1 MKTSYQ
7 LTMLAYAELKEQNKK
22 NAFFKEHNLT
32 KEKVEDF
39 ILKPVMRSGK
49 YYVNLTLANEDEY
62 FCINNQYKNIPC
74 FTHSIYVT
82 IEKLDKK
89 FKIYGVKN
97 GDDLYYKDMLIN
109 YMYSLR
115 TTYKEFL
122 YDDCI
127 LDEEDSDKNYLSGGE
142 AGLYI
147 TLSQNDIKI
156 DYVLE
161 K

>member
-7 LTMLAYAELKEQNKK
+7 VSMLSYAELKEQNKK
-22 NAFFKEHNLT
+22 ASFLKEHNLT
-32 KEKVEDF
+32 KENVEGF
-39 ILKPVMRSGK
+39 ILKPVMRASK

-62 FCINNQYKNIPC
+62 FCINNQYKNISC
-74 FTHSIYVT
+74 FTHIIYVT

-97 GDDLYYKDMLIN
+97 GDDLTYKDNIIN
-109 YMYSLR
+109 YLYSLR

-127 LDEEDSDKNYLSGGE
+127 LHETDLEKSYLSGGD
-142 AGLYI
+142 GSLYI
-147 TLSQNDIKI
+147 KLTNDDINI

>member
-7 LTMLAYAELKEQNKK
+7 VTMLAYAELKEQNKK
-22 NAFFKEHNLT
+22 NNFMKESSLN
-32 KEKVEDF
+32 KEQLDGF
-39 ILKPVMRSGK
+39 NLKPVVKAGK
-49 YYVNLTLANEDEY
+49 YYINLSLSTEDEY
-62 FCINNQYKNIPC
+62 LSINNQYKNIDC
-74 FTHSIYVT
+74 FSDIFYVS
-82 IEKLDKK
+82 IEKLNRK

-97 GDDLYYKDMLIN
+97 GDNLYYKGMLIN
-109 YMYSLR
+109 YLYSLR

-127 LDEEDSDKNYLSGGE
+127 LADEDLDKNYLSGGD
-142 AGLYI
+142 GNLYI
-147 TLSQNDIKI
+147 KLTHEDIKI

>member
-7 LTMLAYAELKEQNKK
+7 VSMLAYAELKEQNKK
-22 NAFFKEHNLT
+22 TACMKENDLT
-32 KEKVEDF
+32 KENLEGF
-39 ILKPVMRSGK
+39 NLKPVIRVGK
-49 YYVNLTLANEDEY
+49 YYINLILANEDEY
-62 FCINNQYKNIPC
+62 VSINNHYKNIHC
-74 FTHSIYVT
+74 FTHSIYIT
-82 IEKLDKK
+82 IDKIYKK

-115 TTYKEFL
+115 TTYKDFL

-127 LDEEDSDKNYLSGGE
+127 INEKDLDKNYLSGGDG
-142 AGLYI
+142 GLYI
-147 TLSQNDIKI
+147 KLTSEDIKI